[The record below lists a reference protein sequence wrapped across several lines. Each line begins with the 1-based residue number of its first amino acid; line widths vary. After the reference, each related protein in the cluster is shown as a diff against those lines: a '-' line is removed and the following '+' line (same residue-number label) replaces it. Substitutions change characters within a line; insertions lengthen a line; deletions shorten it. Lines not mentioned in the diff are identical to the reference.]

1 MRRLHPQRAI
11 RRHAPGLLILVFW
24 PCLTAAPAAT
34 TTHTAAWSG
43 GTIAAGETVILDAG
57 ASITGN
63 VVANGLLQF
72 NQTTALT
79 TGATISGTGGLSLTN
94 TGTWFMAGL
103 TSGTGRFDLAITA
116 SSGVLAIGT
125 TGTNP
130 LVVGDVG
137 TGRLAV
143 MGGVVRNGV
152 GFLGFAAGSVGSAT
166 ISSGT
171 WANAAGSS
179 GRTLYVGYAGTGVL
193 DVSGG
198 VVTNS
203 SGYLGWAAGSVG
215 TATVSSGIWNN
226 RGPLYVGGVVGGT
239 GGTGTLDVTGG
250 NVTSTTAYVG
260 SNATASG
267 AVTVSGG
274 TWSTTANLNVGTSGT
289 GTLTI
294 SGSGGTGGLVIVGGT
309 LAKGVAGTIT
319 LDTGGTLQIGTGS
332 TTGVLGTDLIN
343 NGTLIFNRI
352 GSGTLATSVSGTGG
366 LTLAG
371 AGTLRLTATSSYS
384 GATLVHA
391 GTLLVNGAVGSAMVS
406 VAAGAT
412 LGGSGRIGGAV
423 AVLAGGTLSPGDGL
437 ESLACGPVSLLD
449 GSVFRAEVRSGAP
462 AADLLTIMGDLSLK
476 DRVGLVLDDLAAGAG
491 TFAEGTILSLINY
504 SGSWNGGFFHS
515 GGAVLTDGSVFS
527 VGAQQW
533 RIDYDAI
540 LGGLNHTGDFL
551 PDSRFVNVVA
561 VPEPST
567 GVLLAIGL
575 LGPGSVWRRARLR
588 EGKSGFFVQPVGMFA
603 PDGTFFR
610 H

>member
-1 MRRLHPQRAI
+1 MRRLNPQRTI
-11 RRHAPGLLILVFW
+11 RCLAPGLLILVVL
-24 PCLTAAPAAT
+24 PCLPAAPAAT

-43 GTIAAGETVILDAG
+43 GTIAAGETVILNAG

-79 TGATISGTGGLSLTN
+79 TGGTISGTGGLSLTN
-94 TGTWFMAGL
+94 TGTWFLTGL

-116 SSGVLAIGT
+116 SSGVLGIGT

-137 TGRLAV
+137 TGTLAV
-143 MGGVVRNGV
+143 TGGVVRNGA
-152 GFLGFAAGSVGSAT
+152 GFLGFAAGSLGSAT
-166 ISSGT
+166 VSSGT
-171 WANAAGSS
+171 WANATGSS
-179 GRTLYVGYAGTGVL
+179 VRILYVGYSGTGVL

-198 VVTNS
+198 FVTNS

-215 TATVSSGIWNN
+215 TATVGSGTWNN
-226 RGPLYVGGVVGGT
+226 RGPLYVGGALGGT
-239 GGTGTLDVTGG
+239 GGTGVLHVTGG
-250 NVTSTTAYVG
+250 NVTSTTAYIG

-267 AVTVSGG
+267 SVTVSGG
-274 TWSTTANLNVGTSGT
+274 TWSTAANLNVGTSGP
-289 GTLTI
+289 GSLTI

-309 LAKGVAGTIT
+309 LSKGATGTIT
-319 LDTGGTLQIGTGS
+319 LDAGGTLQIGTG
-332 TTGVLGTDLIN
+332 TTASGVLGTDLVN
-343 NGTLIFNRI
+343 NGTLIFNRL
-352 GSGTLATSVSGTGG
+352 GSGTVAMSVSGTGG

-384 GATLVHA
+384 GATLVNA
-391 GTLLVNGAVGSAMVS
+391 GTLLVNGAVGSALVS

-412 LGGSGRIGGAV
+412 LGGSGSIGGAV
-423 AVLAGGTLSPGDGL
+423 TVLAGGTLSPGDGL

-449 GSVFRAEVRSGAP
+449 GSVFRAEVRSAVP
-462 AADLLTIMGDLSLK
+462 AADLLTIMGDLSLTGT
-476 DRVGLVLDDLAAGAG
+476 VGLVLADLAAGAG
-491 TFAEGTILSLINY
+491 RVAEGTILSLINY
-504 SGSWNGGFFHS
+504 GGSWNGGFFHS
-515 GGAVLTDGSVFS
+515 GGAALTDGSLFS

-533 RIDYDAI
+533 RIDYDAP

-561 VPEPST
+561 VPEPSA

-575 LGPGSVWRRARLR
+575 LGTGWAWRRARRRRRKNGIFCGL
-588 EGKSGFFVQPVGMFA
+588 
-603 PDGTFFR
+603 
-610 H
+610 

>member
-1 MRRLHPQRAI
+1 MRRLHSQRTI
-11 RRHAPGLLILVFW
+11 RRLAPGLLILVFW

-34 TTHTAAWSG
+34 TTYTAAWSG
-43 GTIAAGETVILDAG
+43 GTIAAGDTVILDAG

-79 TGATISGTGGLSLTN
+79 TGGTISGTGGLSLTN
-94 TGTWFMAGL
+94 TGTWFLTGL

-143 MGGVVRNGV
+143 TGGVVRNGF
-152 GFLGFAAGSVGSAT
+152 GFLGFAAGSMGSAT
-166 ISSGT
+166 VSSGT

-179 GRTLYVGYAGTGVL
+179 GRILYVGYAGTGVL

-198 VVTNS
+198 FVTNS

-215 TATVSSGIWNN
+215 TATVSSGTWNN
-226 RGPLYVGGVVGGT
+226 RGPFYVGGVVGGT
-239 GGTGTLDVTGG
+239 GGTGTLQVTGG
-250 NVTSTTAYVG
+250 NVTSTTAYIG

-267 AVTVSGG
+267 SVTVSGG
-274 TWSTTANLNVGTSGT
+274 TWSTSANLNVGTSGT
-289 GTLTI
+289 GSLTI

-309 LAKGVAGTIT
+309 LSKGTFGTIN
-319 LDTGGTLQIGTGS
+319 LDAGGTLQIGTG
-332 TTGVLGTDLIN
+332 TTVSGVLGTDLVN
-343 NGTLIFNRI
+343 NGTLIFNRL
-352 GSGTLATSVSGTGG
+352 GSGTAATSISGTGG

-371 AGTLRLTATSSYS
+371 SGTLRLTATSSYS
-384 GATLVHA
+384 GATLVNA
-391 GTLLVNGAVGSAMVS
+391 GTLLVNGAVGSTVVS

-412 LGGSGRIGGAV
+412 LGGSGSIGGAV
-423 AVLAGGTLSPGDGL
+423 AVLAGGTLSPGDGID
-437 ESLACGPVSLLD
+437 SLACGPVSLLD
-449 GSVFRAEVRSGAP
+449 GSVFRAEVRSVVP
-462 AADLLTIMGDLSLK
+462 AADLLTIMGDLTLTGT
-476 DRVGLVLDDLAAGAG
+476 VGLVLDDLAASAG

-515 GGAVLTDGSVFS
+515 GGAALTDGSLFS
-527 VGAQQW
+527 VGDHQW
-533 RIDYDAI
+533 RIDYDAP
-540 LGGLNHTGDFL
+540 LGGQNHIGDFL

-561 VPEPST
+561 VPEPSA
-567 GVLLAIGL
+567 GGLLAIGL
-575 LGPGSVWRRARLR
+575 LGPGWAWRRARQR
-588 EGKSGFFVQPVGMFA
+588 RGKNGIFCGF
-603 PDGTFFR
+603 
-610 H
+610 

>member
-1 MRRLHPQRAI
+1 MRRLHSQRTI
-11 RRHAPGLLILVFW
+11 RRLAPGLLILVFW

-34 TTHTAAWSG
+34 TTYTTAWSG
-43 GTIAAGETVILDAG
+43 GTIAAGDTVILDAG

-94 TGTWFMAGL
+94 TGTWFLTGL

-143 MGGVVRNGV
+143 TGGVVRNGA
-152 GFLGFAAGSVGSAT
+152 GFLGFAAGSLGS
-166 ISSGT
+166 
-171 WANAAGSS
+171 
-179 GRTLYVGYAGTGVL
+179 
-193 DVSGG
+193 
-198 VVTNS
+198 
-203 SGYLGWAAGSVG
+203 
-215 TATVSSGIWNN
+215 ATVSSGTWNN
-226 RGPLYVGGVVGGT
+226 RGPFYVGGVVGGT
-239 GGTGTLDVTGG
+239 GGTGTLQVTGG
-250 NVTSTTAYVG
+250 NVTSTTAYIG

-267 AVTVSGG
+267 SVTVSGG
-274 TWSTTANLNVGTSGT
+274 TWSTSANLNVGTSGT

-309 LAKGVAGTIT
+309 LSKGAAGTIT
-319 LDTGGTLQIGTGS
+319 LDAGGTLQIGTG
-332 TTGVLGTDLIN
+332 TTASGVLGTDLVN
-343 NGTLIFNRI
+343 NGTLIFNRL
-352 GSGTLATSVSGTGG
+352 GSGTAATSVSGTGG

-371 AGTLRLTATSSYS
+371 SGTLRLTATSSYS
-384 GATLVHA
+384 GATLVNA
-391 GTLLVNGAVGSAMVS
+391 GTLLVNGAVGSTVVS

-412 LGGSGRIGGAV
+412 LGGSGSIGGAV

-437 ESLACGPVSLLD
+437 NSLACGPVSLLD
-449 GSVFRAEVRSGAP
+449 GSVFRAEVRSAVP
-462 AADLLTIMGDLSLK
+462 AADLLTIMGDLTLTGT
-476 DRVGLVLDDLAAGAG
+476 VGLVLDDLAASAG

-515 GGAVLTDGSVFS
+515 GGAALTDGSLFS
-527 VGAQQW
+527 VGDHQW
-533 RIDYDAI
+533 RIDYDAP
-540 LGGLNHTGDFL
+540 LGGLDHTGDFL

-561 VPEPST
+561 VPEPSA
-567 GVLLAIGL
+567 GGLLAIGL
-575 LGPGSVWRRARLR
+575 LGPGWAWRRPRRRGAKNGIFCGL
-588 EGKSGFFVQPVGMFA
+588 
-603 PDGTFFR
+603 
-610 H
+610 

>member
-1 MRRLHPQRAI
+1 MRRLHSQRTI
-11 RRHAPGLLILVFW
+11 RRLAPGLLILVFW

-34 TTHTAAWSG
+34 TTHTTAWSG
-43 GTIAAGETVILDAG
+43 GTIAAGDTVILDAG

-94 TGTWFMAGL
+94 TGTWFLTGL

-143 MGGVVRNGV
+143 TGGVVRNGA
-152 GFLGFAAGSVGSAT
+152 GFLGFAAGSMGSAT
-166 ISSGT
+166 VSSGT

-179 GRTLYVGYAGTGVL
+179 GRILYVGYAGTGVL

-198 VVTNS
+198 FVTNS

-215 TATVSSGIWNN
+215 TATVSSGTWNN
-226 RGPLYVGGVVGGT
+226 RGPFYVGGVLGGT
-239 GGTGTLDVTGG
+239 GGTGTLQVTGG
-250 NVTSTTAYVG
+250 NVTSTTAYIG

-267 AVTVSGG
+267 SVTVSGG
-274 TWSTTANLNVGTSGT
+274 TWSTSANLNVGTSGT

-309 LAKGVAGTIT
+309 LSKGAAGTIT
-319 LDTGGTLQIGTGS
+319 LDAGGTLQIGTG
-332 TTGVLGTDLIN
+332 TTASGVLGTDLVN
-343 NGTLIFNRI
+343 NGTLIFNRL
-352 GSGTLATSVSGTGG
+352 GSGTVATSVSGAGG

-371 AGTLRLTATSSYS
+371 SGTLRLTATSSYS
-384 GATLVHA
+384 GATLVNA
-391 GTLLVNGAVGSAMVS
+391 GTLLVNGAVGSTVVS

-412 LGGSGRIGGAV
+412 LGGSGSIGGAV

-437 ESLACGPVSLLD
+437 DSLACGPVSLLD
-449 GSVFRAEVRSGAP
+449 GSVFRAEVRSAVP
-462 AADLLTIMGDLSLK
+462 AADLLTIMGDLTLTGT
-476 DRVGLVLDDLAAGAG
+476 VGLVLDDLAASAG

-515 GGAVLTDGSVFS
+515 GGAALTDGSLFS
-527 VGAQQW
+527 VGDHQW
-533 RIDYDAI
+533 RIDYDAP

-561 VPEPST
+561 VPEPSA
-567 GVLLAIGL
+567 GGLLAIGL
-575 LGPGSVWRRARLR
+575 LGPGWAWRRPRR
-588 EGKSGFFVQPVGMFA
+588 RGGKNGIFCGL
-603 PDGTFFR
+603 
-610 H
+610 

>member
-1 MRRLHPQRAI
+1 MRRLHSQRTI
-11 RRHAPGLLILVFW
+11 RRLAPGLLILVFW

-34 TTHTAAWSG
+34 TTYTTAWSG
-43 GTIAAGETVILDAG
+43 GTIAAGDTVILDAG

-94 TGTWFMAGL
+94 TGTWFLTGL

-143 MGGVVRNGV
+143 TGGVVRNGA
-152 GFLGFAAGSVGSAT
+152 GFLGFAAGSLGSAT
-166 ISSGT
+166 VSSGT
-171 WANAAGSS
+171 WANATGSS
-179 GRTLYVGYAGTGVL
+179 VRMLYVGYAGTGVL

-198 VVTNS
+198 FVTNS

-215 TATVSSGIWNN
+215 TATVSSGTWNN
-226 RGPLYVGGVVGGT
+226 RGPFYVGGVVGGT
-239 GGTGTLDVTGG
+239 GGTGTLQVTGG
-250 NVTSTTAYVG
+250 NVTSTTAYIG

-267 AVTVSGG
+267 SVTVSGG
-274 TWSTTANLNVGTSGT
+274 TWSTSANLNVGTSGT
-289 GTLTI
+289 GSLTI

-309 LAKGVAGTIT
+309 LSKGAAGTIT
-319 LDTGGTLQIGTGS
+319 LDAGGTLQIGTG
-332 TTGVLGTDLIN
+332 TTASGVLGTDLVN
-343 NGTLIFNRI
+343 NGTLIFNRL
-352 GSGTLATSVSGTGG
+352 GSGTVATSVSGAGG

-371 AGTLRLTATSSYS
+371 SGTLRLTATSSYS
-384 GATLVHA
+384 GATLVNA
-391 GTLLVNGAVGSAMVS
+391 GTLLVNGAVGSTVVS

-412 LGGSGRIGGAV
+412 LGGSGSIGGAV

-437 ESLACGPVSLLD
+437 NSLACGPVSLLD
-449 GSVFRAEVRSGAP
+449 GSVFRAEVRSAVP
-462 AADLLTIMGDLSLK
+462 AADLLTIMGDLTLTGT
-476 DRVGLVLDDLAAGAG
+476 VGLVLDDLAASAG

-504 SGSWNGGFFHS
+504 SGSWNGGCFTF
-515 GGAVLTDGSVFS
+515 GGAAVTDNSLFS
-527 VGAQQW
+527 VGDQQW
-533 RIDYDAI
+533 RIDYDAP

-561 VPEPST
+561 VPEPSA

-575 LGPGSVWRRARLR
+575 LSTGWAWRRARQR
-588 EGKSGFFVQPVGMFA
+588 GGKSGIFCDF
-603 PDGTFFR
+603 
-610 H
+610 

>member
-1 MRRLHPQRAI
+1 MRRLHSQRTI
-11 RRHAPGLLILVFW
+11 RRLAPGLLILVFW

-34 TTHTAAWSG
+34 TTYTTAWSG
-43 GTIAAGETVILDAG
+43 GTIAAGDTVILDAG

-94 TGTWFMAGL
+94 TGTWFLTGL

-143 MGGVVRNGV
+143 TGGVVRNGA
-152 GFLGFAAGSVGSAT
+152 GFLGFAAGSLGSAT
-166 ISSGT
+166 VSSGT
-171 WANAAGSS
+171 WANATSS
-179 GRTLYVGYAGTGVL
+179 SVRMLYVGYSGTGVL

-198 VVTNS
+198 FVTNS

-215 TATVSSGIWNN
+215 TATVSSGTWNN
-226 RGPLYVGGVVGGT
+226 RGPLYVGGALVGGT
-239 GGTGTLDVTGG
+239 GGTGVLHVTGG
-250 NVTSTTAYVG
+250 NVTSTTAYIG

-267 AVTVSGG
+267 SVTVSGG
-274 TWSTTANLNVGTSGT
+274 TWSTSANLNVGTSGT
-289 GTLTI
+289 GSLTI

-309 LAKGVAGTIT
+309 LSKGAAGTIT
-319 LDTGGTLQIGTGS
+319 LDAGGTLQIGTG
-332 TTGVLGTDLIN
+332 TTASGVLGTDLVN
-343 NGTLIFNRI
+343 NGTLIFNRL
-352 GSGTLATSVSGTGG
+352 GSGTVATSVSGAGG

-371 AGTLRLTATSSYS
+371 SGTLRLTATSSYS
-384 GATLVHA
+384 GATLVNA
-391 GTLLVNGAVGSAMVS
+391 GTLLVNGAVGSTVVS

-412 LGGSGRIGGAV
+412 LGGSGSIGGAV
-423 AVLAGGTLSPGDGL
+423 AVLAGGTLSPGDGID
-437 ESLACGPVSLLD
+437 SLACGPVSLLD
-449 GSVFRAEVRSGAP
+449 GSVFRAEVRSVVP
-462 AADLLTIMGDLSLK
+462 AADLLTIMGDLTLTGT
-476 DRVGLVLDDLAAGAG
+476 VGLVLDDLAASAG

-504 SGSWNGGFFHS
+504 SGSWNGGFFPF
-515 GGAVLTDGSVFS
+515 GGAAVTDNSLFS
-527 VGAQQW
+527 VGDQQW
-533 RIDYDAI
+533 RIDYDAP

-561 VPEPST
+561 VPEPSA

-575 LGPGSVWRRARLR
+575 LSTGWAWRRARQR
-588 EGKSGFFVQPVGMFA
+588 GGKSGIFCDF
-603 PDGTFFR
+603 
-610 H
+610 